1 MWGQENLIKTGVKKK
16 QNWGEVKPQERQPP
30 AQEDTSQST
39 DPAGRPLLLPHSPT
53 QGTWSHQLLPGPWLR
68 ALGRRRRVKVAPPT
82 FTLSSPPTLPI
93 ALPFP
98 SFSGVGKCSEPP
110 KEGEEGRDPG
120 ELGKEPRA
128 RGAHLGQTV
137 GETGTALVCGGPLPG
152 PARSLPPERAG
163 SLLPRPLGRKETRLT
178 LGLVR
183 DTRHSLAVGRRE
195 LRESLG
201 GGEPGRI

>member
-1 MWGQENLIKTGVKKK
+1 MSELYTCHESVLGLRARSRVWGQENLIKTGVKKK

-98 SFSGVGKCSEPP
+98 IVFWGGQMLRAPQ
-110 KEGEEGRDPG
+110 GR
-120 ELGKEPRA
+120 R
-128 RGAHLGQTV
+128 
-137 GETGTALVCGGPLPG
+137 GGPG
-152 PARSLPPERAG
+152 PRRAG
-163 SLLPRPLGRKETRLT
+163 KGAQGWGCSPRPDCGRN
-178 LGLVR
+178 
-183 DTRHSLAVGRRE
+183 RHSTGLWRATARP
-195 LRESLG
+195 SS
-201 GGEPGRI
+201 

>member
-1 MWGQENLIKTGVKKK
+1 MAESTGKEEV
-16 QNWGEVKPQERQPP
+16 GEGGSPQLPYSPP
-30 AQEDTSQST
+30 
-39 DPAGRPLLLPHSPT
+39 LPHCP
-53 QGTWSHQLLPGPWLR
+53 
-68 ALGRRRRVKVAPPT
+68 
-82 FTLSSPPTLPI
+82 
-93 ALPFP
+93 LPFP
-98 SFSGVGKCSEPP
+98 SHPFLGWALSSEPP
-110 KEGEEGRDPG
+110 KEGEEGRNPG

-128 RGAHLGQTV
+128 GGAHLGQTG

-178 LGLVR
+178 LGLMR

-201 GGEPGRI
+201 GGEPGRSRGSRTPGECAGRTGPLTICLLQPGQVPIMDEPVASSSLFPCG